1 MNLIEGEIRSVVR
14 VGNRVRVRV
23 GPLTAELTAHSAEQ
37 LAFARG
43 DEVHAT
49 FKATA
54 TRLVPLS

>member
-1 MNLIEGEIRSVVR
+1 MTSIVP

-37 LAFARG
+37 LAFERG

>member
-1 MNLIEGEIRSVVR
+1 MQPVTSIVP
-14 VGNRVRVRV
+14 VGNRVRVRI

-37 LAFARG
+37 LAFERG

-54 TRLVPLS
+54 TASCR